1 MGGDSNHW
9 GESCQSC
16 GTLREGGEY
25 CPRCGEKRYDRDELS
40 MHHVIEHGI
49 EGFTHFDYKIPRT
62 AWSLLRSPGT
72 LERDLLDGQRVGWAK
87 PFPLFVIV
95 NLIYYFLAT
104 ILHLNSFNTPARIHM
119 SFTQY
124 RDIARRLFTEQAA
137 AQSMTLDSYIEQF
150 DALSA
155 SVAKTLPFL
164 IVILLTLFLG
174 LMLWRSR
181 RYLVEHFYVALV
193 WVTRMLIIVLLTN
206 LAMLVLGPL
215 LLPILDWSYD
225 GLSSLIIGIMLSVE
239 GYGVFRKVYD
249 MNRLAAVLAGT
260 LTTIGFLVI
269 LMLIYRPVL
278 MLLTMALL

>member
-1 MGGDSNHW
+1 
-9 GESCQSC
+9 
-16 GTLREGGEY
+16 
-25 CPRCGEKRYDRDELS
+25 